1 MADEMT
7 CWKIRRPVAK
17 RRGFGFHFPF
27 SVFLFPPFSAAACS
41 WSCWCS
47 IGLALLLWMPVAG
60 NAQQLFSDDTD
71 LTATDVDRMYVKG
84 LQYLVRTQG
93 PEGSWPDKSY
103 GSEPAVVGL
112 AIVSMLA
119 HGDDPNFG
127 PYAQPIRRGV
137 DYILKQMNPQ
147 TGYIGRSM
155 YNHGFAALALAEAYG
170 AVEDDRLGPA
180 LQKAV
185 NLILNAQTK
194 NPFGAWRYSP
204 ESTDADTTVSGAQM
218 VALFAAR
225 NAGISVPEA
234 AIKKGLGFFSAC
246 QTADGGYSYTPGSSP
261 NAARTAIGCLTLAL
275 AKEKNTKAYQSA
287 ANYLKNAPPDSSYY
301 HYYLY
306 YASQAF
312 FHLSPEAWQTW
323 NRKNIKALATTQNPE
338 GHWDGQFGPTFATS
352 ASLLSL
358 ALNYRFLPIYER

>member
-1 MADEMT
+1 MNCSRWLNPPTARLT
-7 CWKIRRPVAK
+7 GLRRRLARDHVWPV
-17 RRGFGFHFPF
+17 HLLW
-27 SVFLFPPFSAAACS
+27 LFVAA
-41 WSCWCS
+41 
-47 IGLALLLWMPVAG
+47 IGLHGQLPNSRVW
-60 NAQQLFSDDTD
+60 AQD
-71 LTATDVDRMYVKG
+71 LYIEKADVTGAEVDRIYVRG
-84 LQYLVRTQG
+84 LQYLMRSQT
-93 PEGSWPDKSY
+93 PEGHWMDKSY

-127 PYAQPIRRGV
+127 PSAQAIRRGLE
-137 DYILKQMNPQ
+137 YILKQMNPT

-155 YNHGFAALALAEAYG
+155 YNHGFATLALAEAYG
-170 AVEDDRLGPA
+170 AVTDDRLGPA

-185 NLILNAQTK
+185 NLILNAQSK
-194 NPFGAWRYSP
+194 NPFGGWRYSP
-204 ESTDADTTVSGAQM
+204 ESSDADTTVSGAQM

-225 NAGISVPEA
+225 NAGIAVPEA
-234 AIKKGLGFFSAC
+234 AIKKGLLFFHNC
-246 QTADGGYSYTPGSSP
+246 QTSDGGYGYTPGSGS

-275 AKEKNTKAYQSA
+275 AKEKSSKAFTAA
-287 ANYLKNAPPDSSYY
+287 ANYLRNAPAETSYY

-312 FHLSPEAWQTW
+312 FHISPEAWQTW
-323 NRKNIKALATTQNPE
+323 NRKNVKTLGATQNSD
-338 GHWDGQFGPTFATS
+338 GSWDGQFGPTFATS